1 MAVSILGGGDGERGE
16 GGIGEAK
23 RSKGSVPDMNWPNQ
37 ATLLHLY
44 TVGVPMDKYMY
55 TVQLLDVLFS
65 VTKHRRL
72 N

>member
-1 MAVSILGGGDGERGE
+1 MGNGGK

-23 RSKGSVPDMNWPNQ
+23 RSKGSAPDMNWPNQ

-44 TVGVPMDKYMY
+44 TVGVPMNKYYMY

-72 N
+72 NSS